1 MGSSGEVDEMKTVK
15 EWKARLR
22 PQYVEALEENG
33 FEDTEC
39 LSPREVLDVI
49 VDYEGGMGSGYEIV
63 CMVNEIWG
71 GQLPSEPSWEV
82 DET

>member
-1 MGSSGEVDEMKTVK
+1 MKTVK
-15 EWKARLR
+15 EWETRLR
-22 PQYVEALEENG
+22 PQYAEALKESN

-49 VDYEGGMGSGYEIV
+49 VNYEGGIASGYEIV

-71 GQLPSEPSWEV
+71 GQLPLEPNWEV
-82 DET
+82 DEK

>member
-1 MGSSGEVDEMKTVK
+1 MKTVK

-22 PQYVEALEENG
+22 PQYVEALEANN
-33 FEDTEC
+33 FEDAEG

-49 VDYEGGMGSGYEIV
+49 VAYEGGVASGYEIV

-71 GQLPSEPSWEV
+71 GQLPLEPNWEV
-82 DET
+82 DRNEIL